1 MLSLQT
7 SNDDLCWLVGLCPRS
22 RTASSI
28 QGQSVLGR
36 DGGSPA
42 APAVRPCRGLLI
54 QCHVPGNKGDRR
66 PAKDSDTSH
75 TATWDH
81 PLCCSVVLVS
91 HADGLK
97 GELHCA
103 ALRGSPHNH
112 RRYFY
117 PIRSGTAPFIPLKFY
132 LFVPYL
138 VLSPKD
144 YIYTARLLFPL
155 FFPIFHP
162 IIPWLILPPNQFY
175 LLAARFLYTPVFTS
189 GVNQI
194 IHSAGKTHPW
204 HQRLSSLGPTSRRQP
219 SLAKRRR
226 GNSWCS

>member
-42 APAVRPCRGLLI
+42 APAVWPCRGLLRR
-54 QCHVPGNKGDRR
+54 CHTPGNKGDRR
-66 PAKDSDTSH
+66 PGKDSDTSH

-81 PLCCSVVLVS
+81 PSCCSAVLVS

-97 GELHCA
+97 GELHKA

-112 RRYFY
+112 GQLFY
-117 PIRSGTAPFIPLKFY
+117 LLGSGTAPFIPEKLY
-132 LFVPYL
+132 LFVPCWFL
-138 VLSPKD
+138 ALRIKFILPACFSP
-144 YIYTARLLFPL
+144 YFSTPSFPGGLYTKTSFASSL
-155 FFPIFHP
+155 
-162 IIPWLILPPNQFY
+162 LILHICQF
-175 LLAARFLYTPVFTS
+175 
-189 GVNQI
+189 
-194 IHSAGKTHPW
+194 
-204 HQRLSSLGPTSRRQP
+204 SSQD
-219 SLAKRRR
+219 
-226 GNSWCS
+226 